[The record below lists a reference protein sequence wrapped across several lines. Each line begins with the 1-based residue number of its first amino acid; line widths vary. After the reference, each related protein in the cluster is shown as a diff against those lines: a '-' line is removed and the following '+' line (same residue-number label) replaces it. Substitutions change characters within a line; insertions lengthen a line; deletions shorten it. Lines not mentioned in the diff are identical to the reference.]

1 MQIAGFDWQLNNA
14 IPRPQ
19 TKGSVWLLATEF
31 KHMLEQKEKKIAFRV
46 DAAPHMGLG
55 HVMRCLSL
63 SKVMRQRGWRT
74 HFITRCSDAIDY
86 SMFDIPREYLHF
98 LPDLSFQFNREDP
111 SSWLGDVVHEDA
123 EQTKAILQRLR
134 VDHLCVDHYAIDAV
148 WEGAVAKQ
156 GRVLLAIDDIFNRQH
171 ETSILVDQNFGR
183 LPQHYSD
190 LVGEN
195 TKLLLGSQ
203 YAIIREEF
211 CDLRDENVAVGQK
224 RLGHRSIVISLG
236 GVDFEN
242 HTLSFAVMLLSSAD
256 FDDYVLHL
264 IVTDA
269 NPYKEDLKALV
280 AGNSDR
286 CRLFVSPSNY
296 ARLVQESQF
305 VIGAAGSSS
314 WERCCLGKATAL
326 CVFAENQRPI
336 CENLASAGAAMAVF
350 DYRLDNRLVDF
361 LSNMKSFLAADK
373 SQMELVARSLVD
385 GKGASRIIDAIEAE
399 F

>member
-1 MQIAGFDWQLNNA
+1 MAGFDWQLVGH
-14 IPRPQ
+14 IPRQQ
-19 TKGSVWLLATEF
+19 TNGPNWLATTEF
-31 KHMLEQKEKKIAFRV
+31 KHMLEHKEKKIAFRM

-55 HVMRCLSL
+55 HVMRCVTL

-74 HFITRCSDAIDY
+74 HFITRRSHAIDY
-86 SMFDIPREYLHF
+86 AMFDIPREYLHF
-98 LPDLSFQFNREDP
+98 LPDVSFQFNREDP

-123 EQTKAILQRLR
+123 EQTIAILQRLR
-134 VDHLCVDHYAIDAV
+134 VDHVCVDHYAIDAV
-148 WEGAVAKQ
+148 WESAVAKQ

-183 LPQHYSD
+183 LPQHYID

-203 YAIIREEF
+203 FAIIREEF
-211 CDLRDENVAVGQK
+211 CDLREENAAVGQK

-236 GVDFEN
+236 GVDLEN
-242 HTLSFAVMLLSSAD
+242 HTLSFAVMLMSSGD
-256 FDDYVLHL
+256 FDEYDLHL

-269 NPYKEDLKALV
+269 NPHKEDLKAFV

-286 CRLFVSPSNY
+286 CQLFVSPSNY
-296 ARLVQESQF
+296 ARLVQECQF

-326 CVFAENQRPI
+326 CIFAENQRSI
-336 CENLASAGAAMAVF
+336 CESLAAAGAAMAVY
-350 DYRLDNRLVDF
+350 DYRLDDRSSDF
-361 LSNMKSFLAADK
+361 LPNMQSFLAADK
-373 SQMELVARSLVD
+373 LQMESVARSLVD
-385 GKGASRIIDAIEAE
+385 GRGASRIIDAIEAE